1 MRLVT
6 LTLRRAPARS
16 TGRSVLTDA
25 IAITSTVAPRV
36 QIKPDPDF
44 IDIHD
49 DEIRGRERDAAVF
62 SPPKGK
68 TRLNSEALVVETKP
82 KISKN
87 TGESSK
93 RAKNSDLPSDID
105 FKIWR
110 RVFVPTFMRWVSQQ
124 DNPFEHNTK
133 LGCEVM
139 QQIWDDIFPDV
150 PYTII
155 PSGPVHALTAQRTS
169 DSFRN
174 TVGSMGITVPLAY
187 CNSNPD
193 LKDSDDNRQEFA
205 AHYLEHLRFLYKRSD
220 GDDPK
225 LRTLFHI
232 TDQV

>member
-1 MRLVT
+1 
-6 LTLRRAPARS
+6 
-16 TGRSVLTDA
+16 
-25 IAITSTVAPRV
+25 
-36 QIKPDPDF
+36 
-44 IDIHD
+44 
-49 DEIRGRERDAAVF
+49 
-62 SPPKGK
+62 
-68 TRLNSEALVVETKP
+68 VVETKP

-139 QQIWDDIFPDV
+139 QQIWDTIFPDV

-155 PSGPVHALTAQRTS
+155 PSGPVHALVSRYFYGLYTLLHSTLQTAQRTS
-169 DSFRN
+169 DSFHN
-174 TVGSMGITVPLAY
+174 TVGSMGIAVPLAY

-205 AHYLEHLRFLYKRSD
+205 AHYLKHLRFLYKRSD
-220 GDDPK
+220 GNDPK
-225 LRTLFHI
+225 VCTLFHI

>member
-1 MRLVT
+1 MIYLYNF
-6 LTLRRAPARS
+6 
-16 TGRSVLTDA
+16 
-25 IAITSTVAPRV
+25 
-36 QIKPDPDF
+36 F
-44 IDIHD
+44 IQQQ
-49 DEIRGRERDAAVF
+49 
-62 SPPKGK
+62 
-68 TRLNSEALVVETKP
+68 ALVVETKP

-87 TGESSK
+87 TRESSK

-110 RVFVPTFMRWVSQQ
+110 RVFIPTFMRWVSQQ

-139 QQIWDDIFPDV
+139 QQIWDAIFPDV

-155 PSGPVHALTAQRTS
+155 PSGPVHALVSRYFYSLYTLLHSTLQTAQRTS

-174 TVGSMGITVPLAY
+174 TVGSMGIAVPLAY

-225 LRTLFHI
+225 VRTLFHI